1 MRYLLVSW
9 LVGNV
14 YRPVTLYISQGK
26 IDPKYSQGRF
36 TGERYKTADPARPS
50 CLPTPTMSFG
60 RCSQCTYDY
69 PCINC
74 RESSISLRV
83 ITVFIL
89 IHTVNHCRQYQYDT
103 QNVSQCLDVTH
114 PSMLGPYHSITQQGM
129 QSTSWPLQLLP
140 RRTIP
145 LPPLSVHTISLNP
158 ILRHQGQRRPIITYD
173 LYSPPTSARLASSS
187 SSAHRCYPES
197 ENWADQP
204 ATHTSSMTIRIC
216 RHKEVDL
223 SVPPI
228 VVFPASVY
236 QGTVTIADVLRSTN
250 IFFLNHIQTLVGHN
264 LNHHSSSQVSRL
276 PRVPWRGLYRS
287 MDERD
292 VWLLDVS

>member
-1 MRYLLVSW
+1 
-9 LVGNV
+9 
-14 YRPVTLYISQGK
+14 
-26 IDPKYSQGRF
+26 
-36 TGERYKTADPARPS
+36 
-50 CLPTPTMSFG
+50 MSFS

-74 RESSISLRV
+74 CESSISLRV

-103 QNVSQCLDVTH
+103 QNFSQCLDVTH
-114 PSMLGPYHSITQQGM
+114 PSMLGPYHSIIQQGM
-129 QSTSWPLQLLP
+129 QSTSSPLQLLP

-158 ILRHQGQRRPIITYD
+158 LLRHQGQRRPIITYD
-173 LYSPPTSARLASSS
+173 LYSPPTSARLASSF
-187 SSAHRCYPES
+187 SSAHQCYPES

-204 ATHTSSMTIRIC
+204 ATYTSSMTIRIC
-216 RHKEVDL
+216 RRKEVDL

-236 QGTVTIADVLRSTN
+236 QSTVTIADVLRSTN
-250 IFFLNHIQTLVGHN
+250 IFFLNHIQPLAGHN
-264 LNHHSSSQVSRL
+264 LNHHSSSQVSQL